1 MSNIDEYIESKLD
14 TLANGKEV
22 LVNLIIAKY
31 NQGLKDGL
39 ILGVKDKTED
49 DSSFYN
55 RGFDFGIEMTKEI
68 EADSKS
74 MSELIQ
80 ALNKQ

>member
-1 MSNIDEYIESKLD
+1 MSNIDEFISYNVKD
-14 TLANGKEV
+14 KAV
-22 LVNLIIAKY
+22 LINLIIARY
-31 NQGLKDGL
+31 NEGVRDGL
-39 ILGVKDKTED
+39 ITGVKNKTKD
-49 DSSFYN
+49 DNSFYN